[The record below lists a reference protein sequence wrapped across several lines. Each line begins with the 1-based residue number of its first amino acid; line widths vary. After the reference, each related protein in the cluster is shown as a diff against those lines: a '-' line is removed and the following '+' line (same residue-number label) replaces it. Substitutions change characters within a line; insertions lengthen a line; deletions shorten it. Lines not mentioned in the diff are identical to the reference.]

1 MPATRRKLNTI
12 PRLRVAAASPETETS
27 SSSSSDT
34 QAIETGTTDVAPVT
48 SVDAADNV
56 SKVDHAAEEEAVGD
70 GKEE

>member
-27 SSSSSDT
+27 NSDT
-34 QAIETGTTDVAPVT
+34 QATATGTTDVAPVT
-48 SVDAADNV
+48 SVGAADNV
-56 SKVDHAAEEEAVGD
+56 SKADHAAAGKGAVGD